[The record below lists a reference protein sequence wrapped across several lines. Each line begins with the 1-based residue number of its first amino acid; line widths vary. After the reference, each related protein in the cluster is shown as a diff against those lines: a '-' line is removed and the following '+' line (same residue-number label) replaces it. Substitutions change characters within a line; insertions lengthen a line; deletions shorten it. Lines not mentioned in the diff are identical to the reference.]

1 MEKGRIKGII
11 EAILFSTGRVVKM
24 KELMTILELSSDEII
39 KTIES
44 LQEDYSKEDRG
55 LEIVRVEDGYQLSS
69 KKEYHE
75 FLYPAFDKRLTPIR
89 SISNFSI

>member
-1 MEKGRIKGII
+1 MEKGRIKGIV

-39 KTIES
+39 KIIES

-55 LEIVRVEDGYQLSS
+55 LEIVRVEEHQ
-69 KKEYHE
+69 KKNI
-75 FLYPAFDKRLTPIR
+75 T
-89 SISNFSI
+89 NFYILLLIKD